1 MYISRHHGCEAPTSF
16 GSFLVSAGYISSGE
30 LFEARTE
37 SMRLNCSVISSL
49 QSTGRLNNN
58 TLSQAS
64 ARFLR
69 LGIIDIVKTPPDPT
83 LAALF
88 DPALLL
94 RFGVLPWQKE
104 AEKTVLLCANHES
117 YRSFLSHVDT
127 DPSQFEIGIAKH
139 DEIFEWLIHYH
150 NGTLVSRAS
159 ARVSEN
165 ESCRTWEVHT
175 SRRRLAMTLFGISAL
190 LMLVAIFPHAVLGL
204 FSIWAIV
211 TLFISAIMRL
221 SAYVAEVST
230 DPGETPP
237 PCPQD
242 QLPTISV
249 LIPLFKEREIV
260 SDLLKRLSKLT
271 YPKALLDVNLVVETN
286 DALTKSALE
295 NYNFPK
301 WMRVIEVPEGA
312 PKTKPRAMNYALDFC
327 KGDIVGIWD
336 AEDAP
341 APDQLEVVA
350 SRFHVAGTDLVCL
363 QGILDYYNSKQNWL
377 ARCFTIEYA
386 AWFRLILPGMS
397 KLGLAIPLGGTT
409 LFFKRDVLEALGGWD
424 AHNVTEDADL
434 GFRLARHDYRTDVI
448 PTRTGE
454 EANCRLWPWVRQ
466 RSRWLKGYMVTY
478 LVHMRKPS
486 KLLKQLGLWRFIGFQ
501 AHFLTALSQFV
512 LAPVLWSFWLVLFG
526 LPHPLEAFVSHNTL
540 VVLGLSFLAIEL
552 INALINATAVSKS
565 ELRHLF
571 FWVPTMHFYYPLGAI
586 AAYKA
591 LFELIVKPFYWDK
604 TQHGLSVENTRRG
617 KLNESPASF
626 GGIKFEARN
635 KSF

>member
-1 MYISRHHGCEAPTSF
+1 MYISRHNGCEAPSSF
-16 GSFLVSAGYISSGE
+16 GRFLVSAGYISSRE
-30 LFEARTE
+30 LLEARTE

-49 QSTGRLNNN
+49 ESTGRLNKN
-58 TLSQAS
+58 TISQAS
-64 ARFLR
+64 ARFLK
-69 LGIIDIVKTPPDPT
+69 LGIVDIVKTLPDPSIAT
-83 LAALF
+83 LF

-104 AEKTVLLCANHES
+104 ADKTVLLCANHENYS
-117 YRSFLSHVDT
+117 SFLSHVDV

-139 DEIFEWLIHYH
+139 DAIFDWLIHYH

-159 ARVSEN
+159 TRVSES

-190 LMLVAIFPHAVLGL
+190 LMLVAIFPHVILGL
-204 FSIWAIV
+204 FSIWAIA

-230 DPGETPP
+230 EPDEKPP

-242 QLPTISV
+242 QLPTISI

-260 SDLLKRLSKLT
+260 SDLLKRLSALS
-271 YPKALLDVNLVVETN
+271 YPKALLDINLIVEVN
-286 DALTKSALE
+286 DALTKSALAD
-295 NYNFPK
+295 YNFPQ

-336 AEDAP
+336 AEDSP

-363 QGILDYYNSKQNWL
+363 QGVLDYYNSKQNWL

-409 LFFKRDVLEALGGWD
+409 LFLSEMF
-424 AHNVTEDADL
+424 
-434 GFRLARHDYRTDVI
+434 
-448 PTRTGE
+448 
-454 EANCRLWPWVRQ
+454 
-466 RSRWLKGYMVTY
+466 
-478 LVHMRKPS
+478 S
-486 KLLKQLGLWRFIGFQ
+486 KL
-501 AHFLTALSQFV
+501 
-512 LAPVLWSFWLVLFG
+512 
-526 LPHPLEAFVSHNTL
+526 
-540 VVLGLSFLAIEL
+540 
-552 INALINATAVSKS
+552 
-565 ELRHLF
+565 
-571 FWVPTMHFYYPLGAI
+571 
-586 AAYKA
+586 
-591 LFELIVKPFYWDK
+591 
-604 TQHGLSVENTRRG
+604 
-617 KLNESPASF
+617 
-626 GGIKFEARN
+626 
-635 KSF
+635 